1 MINTTITLQ
10 TLVDNGWHTVVEL
23 VFLADWAH
31 KNDKGEIEFIQ
42 LHLRPLPN
50 FVSTNETYASE
61 KGKLDKLNTN
71 K

>member
-31 KNDKGEIEFIQ
+31 KNDKGEIEFIL
-42 LHLRPLPN
+42 LHNWPFAT
-50 FVSTNETYASE
+50 FVITDETYTSE
-61 KGKLDKLNTN
+61 KGLFDKLNAN

>member
-42 LHLRPLPN
+42 LHLRPLLN
-50 FVSTNETYASE
+50 FVSTNENYTSE
-61 KGKLDKLNTN
+61 KGMFDKFNTN

>member
-1 MINTTITLQ
+1 ME
-10 TLVDNGWHTVVEL
+10 NGSHTVVEL
-23 VFLADWAH
+23 VFMADWAH
-31 KNDKGEIEFIQ
+31 KNGKGEIEFIQ